1 MSKPT
6 VSVGDLVRWCSV
18 QNDVQEEFDVDI
30 GIVIKLSR
38 SGSDSFSA
46 QILFEDQTMEWVD
59 TKMIEVINKAQE
71 VL

>member
-1 MSKPT
+1 LSKPT
-6 VSVGDLVRWCSV
+6 VSVGDLVRWYSV

>member
-6 VSVGDLVRWCSV
+6 VSVGDLVKWYSV